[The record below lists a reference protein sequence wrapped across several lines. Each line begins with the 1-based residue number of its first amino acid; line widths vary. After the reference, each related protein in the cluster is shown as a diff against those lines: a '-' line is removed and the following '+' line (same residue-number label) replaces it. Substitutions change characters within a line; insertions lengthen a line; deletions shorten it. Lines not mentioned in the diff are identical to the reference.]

1 MNDFHVVRNDC
12 ARDTIPIAPDLV
24 RIWNSLFILDRLFY
38 TQSGNLL
45 IHCLLSVPW
54 VFSPDSSFDKHYWSK
69 FVFSF

>member
-24 RIWNSLFILDRLFY
+24 RIWNGLSTLDRLFY

-54 VFSPDSSFDKHYWSK
+54 VFSPRLFL
-69 FVFSF
+69 